1 MNLEIYVKGYGFSSF
16 AKNMGR
22 HLSNRYGQKLLNGA
36 TKYTTDAI
44 KTVSK
49 REIQKTTSYL
59 IFNKIP
65 DKTKSLFQ
73 KSPKELLWQN
83 KDEIE
88 IPKERYISPEKR
100 QQITVELS

>member
-1 MNLEIYVKGYGFSSF
+1 
-16 AKNMGR
+16 MGR

-65 DKTKSLFQ
+65 DKTTSVSKVS
-73 KSPKELLWQN
+73 
-83 KDEIE
+83 
-88 IPKERYISPEKR
+88 
-100 QQITVELS
+100 

>member
-49 REIQKTTSYL
+49 REIQNTTSYL
-59 IFNKIP
+59 TFNKIP
-65 DKTKSLFQ
+65 DRTTSVSKVS
-73 KSPKELLWQN
+73 
-83 KDEIE
+83 
-88 IPKERYISPEKR
+88 
-100 QQITVELS
+100 